1 MLQVFTC
8 LCGATLFTVLKRPFF
23 SSWEDNSQLNYF
35 DIFHSLIHYDQL
47 NPSIK
52 RNIRALRANG
62 KSNRTIA
69 RRIDVSE
76 STVERI
82 TKQMNEME
90 YKRRKS
96 GSDRPLKI
104 THKLRKSFKKLAL
117 LNKRDGSRKLAPK
130 VLKVNSIQVY
140 QREQRGQLKLQ

>member
-1 MLQVFTC
+1 MMV
-8 LCGATLFTVLKRPFF
+8 R
-23 SSWEDNSQLNYF
+23 
-35 DIFHSLIHYDQL
+35 SLIGNGNVRSSNRL
-47 NPSIK
+47 E
-52 RNIRALRANG
+52 ANG

-140 QREQRGQLKLQ
+140 QREQRGQTSHYNNSMDLGFFPYMLLFCCVKIRYSG